1 MWLMYDAA
9 YAFSRNYDSI
19 MAGTYKEDLFTGTHA
34 EETLATLKSVMV
46 KYVYDCNDVVALE
59 LSARRIVESL
69 LEDFIRAVMYYDEPD
84 AKGNLGTIDS
94 RFICMIPDNF
104 KQDYHGAKKQLTES
118 GEASEAELLYLRF
131 LMVTDFV
138 SGMTDSFAKN
148 LYQISNGLD

>member
-1 MWLMYDAA
+1 
-9 YAFSRNYDSI
+9 
-19 MAGTYKEDLFTGTHA
+19 
-34 EETLATLKSVMV
+34 
-46 KYVYDCNDVVALE
+46 
-59 LSARRIVESL
+59 
-69 LEDFIRAVMYYDEPD
+69 MYYDEPD